1 MARRRVAALFVAAAA
16 ASTLAVTSS
25 AQASVSGKSYT
36 VKATVRGGTNL
47 TVLLVSATGRTLAS
61 QPITRGTQKVS
72 LKTPN
77 VSSAKG
83 ATLQLVSG
91 GASAN
96 KGEYFGPVVVGWSGS
111 KAARSSKVYTKLKA
125 VASRTVSLGTMSI
138 KKVGASGKQGYA
150 VVSKKAKVADSSV
163 SASVTAVKGRPKGV
177 GTYGKTAS
185 VGSTEYGVSASGV
198 IATPVNP
205 NPNPNNPQPAPNNQ
219 QPNNQPGVAPGPN
232 NPQPNNQPQTA
243 AAPDSDNTLGGD
255 KDDDGLPNA
264 FDVDDDGD
272 GTIDSADA
280 STPTPQVSADN
291 GSTDCGAVTW
301 RIFTNFKATG
311 GNYQGTINA
320 YGSGAFEATPAT
332 IASTIGATMSMVFQP
347 ITSVC
352 GSAVTKTYIKGN
364 GVPYAPA
371 DFAEVGKTCNTSDY
385 QWLIGAGR
393 MCSTDGTGYDFGSKY
408 TFSGT
413 DLPSGQ
419 DTFTMKVE
427 TADGKSYE
435 FTSSPGFVFVTHP
448 MIVSYDDGTGEKA
461 IQYGA
466 PNVNISVAKSTKLK
480 LKMYRPQRL
489 AFDGETGTFYDL
501 GGFRISPDI
510 PNGISN
516 PTPGQGGQPGTQGP
530 GKCDAQAVT
539 DTVMTSDTPIDTA
552 NKPTITVEWEIGKCF
567 DAKSVTWS
575 AGQVT
580 VDIQVEPSGPGGNS
594 AQKLFLTTTA

>member
-1 MARRRVAALFVAAAA
+1 MARRRTAALFLAVAA
-16 ASTLAVTSS
+16 ASTLAMTTP

-36 VKATVRGGTNL
+36 VKTTIKGGKNL

-61 QPITRGTQKVS
+61 KTITKASQAVS

-83 ATLQLVSG
+83 ATLQLVSAG
-91 GASAN
+91 SSAN

-125 VASRTVSLGTMSI
+125 VASRTISLGTMSI
-138 KKVGASGKQGYA
+138 KKVGSTGKQGYA
-150 VVSKKAKVADSSV
+150 VVSKKAKVADTTT
-163 SASVTAVKGRPKGV
+163 AAAVTAVKGRPKGV
-177 GTYGKTAS
+177 GSYGKTQS

-205 NPNPNNPQPAPNNQ
+205 NPNPNPQ
-219 QPNNQPGVAPGPN
+219 PN
-232 NPQPNNQPQTA
+232 NPQPGNQPQPGQPQPGGQPQVG
-243 AAPDSDNTLGGD
+243 AAPTSDNTLGGD

-272 GTIDSADA
+272 GKIDSAD
-280 STPTPQVSADN
+280 SDTPTPQVSADN
-291 GSTDCGAVTW
+291 GATDCGALTW

-320 YGSGAFEATPAT
+320 YGTGAYEATPST
-332 IASTIGATMSMVFQP
+332 IADTIGKTMSMVFQP

-352 GSAVTKTYIKGN
+352 GSNVTKTYIKGN

-371 DFAEVGKTCNTSDY
+371 EFTEVGKTCNTSDY
-385 QWLIGAGR
+385 QWLIGEGR

-419 DTFTMKVE
+419 DTFTIKVE

-448 MIVSYDDGTGEKA
+448 MIVSYDDGAGEKA
-461 IQYGA
+461 VQYGS

-480 LKMYRPQRL
+480 FKMYRPQRL

-501 GGFRISPDI
+501 GGFRVSPDI
-510 PNGISN
+510 PNGITN
-516 PTPGQGGQPGTQGP
+516 PVPGQPGQPGTQGP

-539 DTVMTSDTPIDTA
+539 DTSMASDTPIDTT
-552 NKPTITVEWEIGKCF
+552 NKPTMVIEWEIGKCF
-567 DAKSVTWS
+567 DAKNIAWS

-594 AQKLFLTTTA
+594 AQKLFLTTTS